1 MPDTMILGFVRR
13 IDFEPKKDFLGF
25 RTYAHVFL
33 EGTPGTEKSADV
45 YTDDPRFEAALLA
58 SFDPVSPEPPKVE
71 VHWEDVD
78 GTKKVVRV
86 ILDREFPPKPEPR
99 GGD

>member
-1 MPDTMILGFVRR
+1 MSDKNIVGFIRR

-33 EGTPGTEKSADV
+33 EEDEPVEPQKVDV

-58 SFDPVSPEPPKVE
+58 IYEPVSPEKPKVD

-78 GTKKVVRV
+78 GVKKVVQV
-86 ILDREFPPKPEPR
+86 ILDREFAQKP
-99 GGD
+99 

>member
-1 MPDTMILGFVRR
+1 MADTKFLGFVRR

-33 EGTPGTEKSADV
+33 EEEDDGNPAGTKPVDV

-58 SFDPVSPEPPKVE
+58 IYEPTAPKPPKVE

-78 GTKKVVRV
+78 GVKKIVRV
-86 ILDREFPPKPEPR
+86 IVDREFAPTT
-99 GGD
+99 

>member
-1 MPDTMILGFVRR
+1 MAEKFLGFVRR
-13 IDFEPKKDFLGF
+13 IDFEPKKDFLAF

-33 EGTPGTEKSADV
+33 EEEDDGGSGGTKQVDV

-58 SFDPVSPEPPKVE
+58 IYEPTAPKPPKVE

-78 GTKKVVRV
+78 GVKKIVRV
-86 ILDREFPPKPEPR
+86 IVDREFAPMP
-99 GGD
+99 